1 MKTEIITIGD
11 ELLIGQVENTNA
23 SWIARTLNDHG
34 IAVARGT
41 TISDRREDILSAIKQ
56 AKERAKLI
64 ILTGGLGPTNDDLT
78 KYALCDYFNTTLA
91 VNTDVLNDI
100 KAFLSAKNGVL
111 NERNKKQAE
120 VPANARIIRNDYGT
134 APGLLFEEK
143 QHVIV
148 ALPGVPHEMKNMISN
163 HLIPMLEKDYQVSS
177 IYHKTIMTYGA
188 FEAELAE
195 TLTDFEK
202 ALPSEI
208 KMAYLPSLGYIRL
221 RLSVSG
227 IERNKGVQLIE
238 KQIDKLK
245 DIIPGYIY
253 GYDNQPLE
261 LVLGELLKQKNK
273 TIATAESCTGG
284 AMASLITS
292 IPGSSAYY
300 KGSIVA
306 YDNTAKESLLMVSE
320 DVIGQHGAVSKLVV
334 EQMVKGAIKRF
345 NADYA
350 IATSGIAGPAG
361 GTSEKPV
368 GTTWIAVGDK
378 TNVLSE
384 KFTFGNRRDRNI
396 AKSAFTGLNMM
407 RKFII
412 NKENVI

>member
-34 IAVARGT
+34 IAVARVT
-41 TISDRREDILSAIKQ
+41 TISDQREDILSAIKQ

-64 ILTGGLGPTNDDLT
+64 ILTGGLGPTNDDIT
-78 KYALCDYFNTTLA
+78 KYTLCEYFNTTLA

-100 KAFLSAKNGVL
+100 KAFLSAKNAVL

-120 VPANARIIRNDYGT
+120 VPVDARIIRNDYGT
-134 APGLLFEEK
+134 APGLLFENK
-143 QHVIV
+143 QHIVV
-148 ALPGVPHEMKNMISN
+148 ALPGVPHEMKNMIN
-163 HLIPMLEKDYQVSS
+163 KHLIPMLKKDYQASS
-177 IYHKTIMTYGA
+177 VYHKTIMTYGA

-195 TLTDFEK
+195 KLNDFENE
-202 ALPSEI
+202 LPAEI

-227 IERNKGVQLIE
+227 IGRNEGIQLVE
-238 KQIDKLK
+238 KQVDKLNG
-245 DIIPGYIY
+245 IIPGYIY

-261 LVLGELLKQKNK
+261 LVLGELLKQNNK
-273 TIATAESCTGG
+273 TVATAESCTGG
-284 AMASLITS
+284 AIANLVTS

-300 KGSIVA
+300 KGSVVA
-306 YDNTAKESLLMVSE
+306 YDNSIKASLLMVDPS
-320 DVIGQHGAVSKLVV
+320 VIDKHGAVSRPVV
-334 EQMVKGAIKRF
+334 EQMVNGAIKRF

-361 GTSEKPV
+361 GTPQKPV
-368 GTTWIAVGDK
+368 GTTWIAVGNN
-378 TNVLSE
+378 TTVHAE
-384 KFTFGNRRDRNI
+384 QFVFGNRRDRNI
-396 AKSAFTGLNMM
+396 AKSAYTGLNML
-407 RKFII
+407 RKFI
-412 NKENVI
+412 KTTL